1 MEFKVPLITNN
12 EDDVEIIDIYIK
24 NGDYVKKDQKIF
36 LIETTKT
43 STEIESEVEGYI
55 YFNFQK
61 KDRILC
67 GDQFYEVLNKP
78 FKKKE
83 VQNKNELKIIT
94 LEAKKIILEKKI
106 KITDINANII
116 DKKVILDYLKS
127 SNNFK
132 KEIIPNGGKDS
143 LLIVGCSMHGMVVHD
158 VVKKINTLNPI
169 AFIDYSNVPNENKVF
184 GLNIYQIDDLE
195 EFFKKGTQNIHIN
208 TNNYELTKNIFT
220 KAKKIGFKIVNVI
233 HPSADIAISANLGEC
248 IFVGA
253 QAIIGTN
260 VTIGSFSKILNKA
273 SVAHDSII
281 GNNVQVSDGAT
292 IAGNVTVED
301 NVLIGINSGV
311 INKCKI
317 SSNSTILSGKIV
329 TKNVGNGTIYND

>member
-1 MEFKVPLITNN
+1 MKKYLVIGNPIEHSLSPLIHNYWMKKHGLV
-12 EDDVEIIDIYIK
+12 DSIY
-24 NGDYVKKDQKIF
+24 
-36 LIETTKT
+36 E
-43 STEIESEVEGYI
+43 
-55 YFNFQK
+55 
-61 KDRILC
+61 
-67 GDQFYEVLNKP
+67 
-78 FKKKE
+78 KKKLE
-83 VQNKNELKIIT
+83 REDLQSIIKQVRGDKLKGVNVT
-94 LEAKKIILEKKI
+94 
-106 KITDINANII
+106 
-116 DKKVILDYLKS
+116 VP
-127 SNNFK
+127 FK